1 MKKRFFA
8 YFWCFSSCCMMVA
21 SAGSLVFDFENS
33 ELDGWKVVEGSF
45 QKLHTDRKDFHHN
58 KGPYNKHGDWFLS
71 TLETVSGQPSD
82 TMRGVIE
89 SPVFTLDSPKIMLLV
104 GGGKHAETY
113 VALCT
118 LDGKAHYFG
127 RGESS
132 QKMQNVTWDAEGL
145 VGKKVFLR
153 MVDDHVAGWGH
164 ITLDHVQCEGRVDA
178 VATEAHRKARKSVLG
193 KATPQVGPR
202 QISATGI
209 RHSFLTTGSWTAIV
223 GEDNEV
229 IWEVKDRSRD
239 GTVLGNGNVL
249 IAFAKD
255 VREYTRQG
263 EVVFQYKLAAGNKEI
278 STAYRLQNGNTLVAE
293 LGSDPRLLEVTPEGK
308 IAIEVSLKPETNNAH
323 MQTRMARKL
332 PNGNYLVPHLLA
344 FAIKE
349 YAPDGEVVNIIKTDL
364 EELGGRKAENWPFT
378 AIRLKN
384 GHTVACLTHGNKVVE
399 FDAKGNVVWSCS
411 NETAGGLF
419 KDPCGGQ
426 VLPNGNVVVAPHAE
440 RRATGVKL
448 FEVNQEK
455 QVVWKYIDPRNRSTH
470 GIHILTTNG
479 KPVKPVMK

>member
-1 MKKRFFA
+1 
-8 YFWCFSSCCMMVA
+8 MVA

-132 QKMQNVTWDAEGL
+132 QKMRNVTWDAEGL

-164 ITLDHVQCEGRVDA
+164 ITLDHVQCEGSVDA

-229 IWEVKDRSRD
+229 IWEVGIAPAMVRFGKWECVDCVCQGRTRVHVKARLFFSTNWRPVIRKSVRHIVCKMEIHLWRSLVQIR
-239 GTVLGNGNVL
+239 VYWRSHLKAKL
-249 IAFAKD
+249 RSSFA
-255 VREYTRQG
+255 E
-263 EVVFQYKLAAGNKEI
+263 A
-278 STAYRLQNGNTLVAE
+278 
-293 LGSDPRLLEVTPEGK
+293 
-308 IAIEVSLKPETNNAH
+308 
-323 MQTRMARKL
+323 
-332 PNGNYLVPHLLA
+332 
-344 FAIKE
+344 
-349 YAPDGEVVNIIKTDL
+349 
-364 EELGGRKAENWPFT
+364 
-378 AIRLKN
+378 
-384 GHTVACLTHGNKVVE
+384 
-399 FDAKGNVVWSCS
+399 
-411 NETAGGLF
+411 
-419 KDPCGGQ
+419 
-426 VLPNGNVVVAPHAE
+426 
-440 RRATGVKL
+440 
-448 FEVNQEK
+448 
-455 QVVWKYIDPRNRSTH
+455 
-470 GIHILTTNG
+470 
-479 KPVKPVMK
+479 